1 MKISV
6 RNHAVVG
13 AIGAAALLFAGAPL
27 AAAATV
33 TTASSGTAFAVS
45 NVDLLQT
52 DLLGVVTTGQFGASG
67 TASEPVL
74 RDGANPNAG
83 DDYGSTSLV
92 YEGSTATYT
101 LDTVTNVL
109 GYTITSIATYGQWND
124 GRDRQDIVV
133 EYDTVGNPGTYINIA
148 SYSFEPDPTFSRVV
162 TTPSGLDTFLATGVQ
177 SLRFTF
183 PNQENGY
190 GGYRELDVFGVAVAV
205 PEPETYALMLAGLA
219 AVGALARRARRP
231 RPKACNPAAPRAA
244 EAPSCSSDA
253 TVPRPSAG
261 AASMHGSPL

>member
-1 MKISV
+1 MKTLVSS
-6 RNHAVVG
+6 HALFG

-33 TTASSGTAFAVS
+33 TTASSDTAFAVS

-52 DLLGVVTTGQFGASG
+52 DLLGVVTTGAFGVSG
-67 TASEPVL
+67 SASEPVL
-74 RDGANPNAG
+74 RDGANPNVFV
-83 DDYGSTSLV
+83 DYGSTSLV
-92 YEGSTATYT
+92 VDGSTATYT

-109 GYTITSIATYGQWND
+109 GYTITSIATYAQWND
-124 GRDRQDIVV
+124 GRDRQDIVI

-148 SYSFEPDPTFSRVV
+148 SYSFDPDPTFSRVV

-205 PEPETYALMLAGLA
+205 PEPATYALMLAGLTG
-219 AVGALARRARRP
+219 VVLARKRR
-231 RPKACNPAAPRAA
+231 RSVR
-244 EAPSCSSDA
+244 
-253 TVPRPSAG
+253 
-261 AASMHGSPL
+261 